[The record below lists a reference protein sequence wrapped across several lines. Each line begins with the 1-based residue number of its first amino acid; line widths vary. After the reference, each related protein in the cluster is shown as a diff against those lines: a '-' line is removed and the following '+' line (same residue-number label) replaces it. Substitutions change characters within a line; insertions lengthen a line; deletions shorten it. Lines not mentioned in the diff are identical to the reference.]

1 MAISIRLYSFGK
13 KPNSTL
19 KPDPRYVQNENFSCL
34 FKEPFNLLN
43 PVIMLKHDNP
53 SIYNYAYIGKFGRYY
68 FINNWEYDAGIWYGY
83 LNVDVLASWKAEIG
97 ESTQYVLRS
106 SNTWDSLIMDNFY
119 PMNGTITHQQTT
131 AENQW
136 SSALN
141 AGSYIVGIVNSDA
154 NNQGAISYYAF
165 TDTQFKTLCGYLLGD
180 PTSYLAIDEISDNLQ
195 KALFNPLQ
203 YVVSCKWFPFSVRG
217 TRITTL
223 KFGWWEFTSCP
234 CDRLT
239 TTKRVFVYSFDIPR
253 HPQSLLRGNFCNLS
267 PYSKYTLFFQCWGT
281 IPLDNSFLSTT
292 DGLSC
297 STNVDLVSGA
307 GILRILSKEATEI
320 AQYPANVGVDIQ
332 LAQVNNNPLQ
342 IGVTAVNTVANVASS
357 FFGGGLMGVAQSVVN
372 GIASVA
378 DATRPQLQI
387 SGANGSTIAFLFE
400 PTLTAEFFNLAEEDV
415 ADHGKPLCSKVK
427 LNTIPG
433 YILCENAHISLT
445 STVTEQNE
453 IIRYMSE
460 GFYYE

>member
-1 MAISIRLYSFGK
+1 MAVSIKFWQFAKKENSTK
-13 KPNSTL
+13 KPET
-19 KPDPRYVQNENFSCL
+19 DGTAYSCL
-34 FKEPFNLLN
+34 LKEPVNLMN
-43 PVIMLKHDNP
+43 PIITLQHDNP
-53 SIYNYAYIGKFGRYY
+53 VGYNYAYINTFGRYY
-68 FINNWEYDAGIWYGY
+68 FVTNWTYERGLWCAE
-83 LNVDVLASWKAEIG
+83 LRVDVLASWKAEIG

-106 SNTWDSLIMDNFY
+106 SNTWDSLIVDNYY

-154 NNQGAISYYAF
+154 NNQGAISYYSF
-165 TDTQFKTLCGYLLGD
+165 TDAQFKVLCGYLLGD
-180 PTSYLAIDEISDNLQ
+180 PSSYLAIDEISDNLQ

-203 YVVSCKWFPFSVRG
+203 YVVSCKWFPFRVDG
-217 TRITTL
+217 VKITTL
-223 KFGWWEFTSCP
+223 KFGWWEFSNCE
-234 CDRLT
+234 CFRLSA
-239 TTKRVFVYSFDIPR
+239 TKKVFIYNFDIPR
-253 HPQSLLRGNFCNLS
+253 HPQAVIRGGFCNLS

-292 DGLSC
+292 ASFSC
-297 STNVDLVSGA
+297 STNVDLVSGI
-307 GILRILSKEATEI
+307 GILRILSHESTEI

-332 LAQVNNNPLQ
+332 LAQINNNPLQ
-342 IGVTAVNTVANVASS
+342 IGVTAVNTVASVATS
-357 FFGGGLMGVAQSVVN
+357 FFGGLTGVAQSVAN

-378 DATRPQLQI
+378 DATRPQLQV

-415 ADHGKPLCSKVK
+415 EEHGKPLCSRVK

-433 YILCENAHISLT
+433 YILCGNAHISIT
-445 STVTEQNE
+445 CTVTEQNE
-453 IIRYMSE
+453 IIRYLN
-460 GFYYE
+460 GGVHYE